1 MTEKERMLS
10 GKLYIAQDEELVR
23 DSMRA
28 RRLTRQIN
36 GLTEEQSEEMQRL
49 FRELLGKIGK
59 DFWINPPFRV
69 DYGSHIY
76 IGDHFYANY
85 DCIILDV
92 ARVEIGDHVFFGP
105 RVCVYTAGHPID
117 AEVRDTQLEFGK
129 EVKIGS
135 HVWVGG
141 NTVINPGVTIGD
153 RVVIGSGSVVTK
165 DIPSDVV
172 AAGVPCRVIRKI
184 TDEDWKYWKLQE
196 ALYRQSVDRV

>member
-1 MTEKERMLS
+1 
-10 GKLYIAQDEELVR
+10 
-23 DSMRA
+23 MRA

-36 GLTEEQSEEMQRL
+36 GLSEEQSEEMQRL

-105 RVCVYTAGHPID
+105 RVCVY
-117 AEVRDTQLEFGK
+117 
-129 EVKIGS
+129 
-135 HVWVGG
+135 G
-141 NTVINPGVTIGD
+141 N
-153 RVVIGSGSVVTK
+153 
-165 DIPSDVV
+165 
-172 AAGVPCRVIRKI
+172 
-184 TDEDWKYWKLQE
+184 
-196 ALYRQSVDRV
+196 ALIMV

>member
-85 DCIILDV
+85 D
-92 ARVEIGDHVFFGP
+92 
-105 RVCVYTAGHPID
+105 
-117 AEVRDTQLEFGK
+117 
-129 EVKIGS
+129 
-135 HVWVGG
+135 
-141 NTVINPGVTIGD
+141 
-153 RVVIGSGSVVTK
+153 
-165 DIPSDVV
+165 
-172 AAGVPCRVIRKI
+172 
-184 TDEDWKYWKLQE
+184 
-196 ALYRQSVDRV
+196 